1 MMSRAKKRLVGAV
14 LPSPGEYQ
22 AQLATMHLAALAA
35 GCSGR
40 ERQGDTAFGSTLPA
54 AAVAQF

>member
-14 LPSPGEYQ
+14 LPSPGEYSG
-22 AQLATMHLAALAA
+22 ATRNYAFSGTCGRLQWQEEA
-35 GCSGR
+35 G
-40 ERQGDTAFGSTLPA
+40 DAAFGSTLPA